1 MLKLGNNLKVIYEE
15 ISIWEK
21 VSHFNV
27 IKIFELYD
35 DINIPELYLLMEY
48 AKYGQIQDYSDTY
61 QQGDS

>member
-21 VSHFNV
+21 VSHVNV

-48 AKYGQIQDYSDTY
+48 ANYGQIQDYSDTY
-61 QQGDS
+61 Q